1 MPDNGSIS
9 RRAFLEK
16 TTLLASAAGIAGGA
30 KKARA
35 QLNNGIQPPPGRV
48 GVAFIGV
55 GIRGTILL
63 KDSLPVAGVEP
74 VAICDLYQGHLD
86 AIKET
91 VDQTI
96 FTTRD
101 YQEILA
107 RSDVDAV
114 VLAVPDHWHKRTFI
128 ESLQAGKH
136 VYQEKPMTHRWE
148 DGEEF
153 IKAEKKYKKVVQ
165 VGSQFLS
172 MACVDKAKD
181 IINSGRLGQI
191 TMIEAR
197 MHRNSSTGAWYY
209 PIPPDASEQTI
220 DWKRFIGDSK
230 WYDYDTRRFFQ
241 WRLFWDYS
249 GGLPTDL
256 FVHLVGSV
264 HDLMG
269 VETPEKVISFG
280 DIYRWD
286 KEGGGYRD
294 VPDQMEAMAFYP
306 DKGFNLKLT
315 ATANNSHPGPLVV
328 IYGTNGTM
336 EYDGESLKYYY
347 EPRRENY
354 GYPTDSWTRET
365 VKELAEIMKL
375 DKNLSPVVQ
384 SPPRAGEPF
393 EIRSEGGEGTTT
405 AHLRN
410 FYDAIR
416 GQGKAVEPASFGHHA
431 ALVGHMSNIS
441 YKTGKVVH
449 YNKKTGKV
457 EV

>member
-1 MPDNGSIS
+1 MSDNGSIS
-9 RRAFLEK
+9 RREFLEK
-16 TTLLASAAGIAGGA
+16 TTLLASAAGIAAGA
-30 KKARA
+30 KQARA
-35 QLNNGIQPPPGRV
+35 QLNNGLQPPPGRV

-74 VAICDLYQGHLD
+74 VAVCDIYQGHLD
-86 AIKET
+86 CIKES
-91 VDQTI
+91 VDRTI

-209 PIPPDASEQTI
+209 PIPPDASPETI
-220 DWKRFIGDSK
+220 DWKRFIGDTK
-230 WYDYDTRRFFQ
+230 WYDFDPKRLFQ

-256 FVHLVGSV
+256 FIHLVGSV

-269 VETPEKVISFG
+269 VKTPEKVVAFG
-280 DIYRWD
+280 DIYRWH

-306 DKGFNLKLT
+306 DKGFNLRLT

-328 IYGTNGTM
+328 LYGTKGTM
-336 EYDGESLKYYY
+336 EYGGEWLKYYY

-354 GYPTDSWTRET
+354 TYPTESWTRET
-365 VKELAEIMKL
+365 VKEFAEIMKL
-375 DKNLSPVVQ
+375 DKNLSPIVQ
-384 SPPRAGEPF
+384 SPPRAEEPF
-393 EIRSEGGEGTTT
+393 EIRAEGGEGSTT

-416 GQGKAVEPASFGHHA
+416 NGTKAIEDATFGHNA
-431 ALVGHMSNIS
+431 TLVGHMCNIS
-441 YKTGKVVH
+441 YKSGKVVR
-449 YNKKTGKV
+449 YNKKTRKV

>member
-1 MPDNGSIS
+1 MPENGSIS
-9 RRAFLEK
+9 RREFLEK
-16 TTLLASAAGIAGGA
+16 TTLVASAASLAVGA

-35 QLNNGIQPPPGRV
+35 QLNNGVQPSPARV

-55 GIRGTILL
+55 GIRGTILY
-63 KDSLPVAGVEP
+63 KSSLPIAGVEP
-74 VAICDLYQGHLD
+74 VAVCDIYQGHLD
-86 AIKET
+86 CAKENLGGN
-91 VDQTI
+91 I
-96 FTTRD
+96 FTTMD
-101 YQEILA
+101 YQEVLA

-153 IKAEKKYKKVVQ
+153 IQAEKKYKKVVQ
-165 VGSQFLS
+165 IGSQYLS

-197 MHRNSSTGAWYY
+197 FHRNSSTGAWYY
-209 PIPPDASEQTI
+209 PIPPDASEKTI

-230 WYDYDTRRFFQ
+230 WYDFDPKRLFQ

-256 FVHLVGSV
+256 FVHLVGAV

-269 VETPEKVISFG
+269 VRAPEKVVAFG

-315 ATANNSHPGPLVV
+315 STANNSHPGPSVV
-328 IYGTNGTM
+328 LYGTKGTM
-336 EYDGESLKYYY
+336 EYNGGSLKYYY

-354 GYPTDSWTRET
+354 TYPTDSWTRET
-365 VKELAEIMKL
+365 VKEFAAIMKL
-375 DKNLSPVVQ
+375 DKNLSPLVQ
-384 SPPRAGEPF
+384 PPPRAGAPLEY
-393 EIRSEGGEGTTT
+393 SAEGGEGTTT

-410 FYDAIR
+410 FYDAVR
-416 GQGKAVEPASFGHHA
+416 GQGKAIEPAGFGHHA
-431 ALVGHMSNIS
+431 ALVGHMCNIS
-441 YKTGKVVH
+441 YKTGKIVH
-449 YNKKTGKV
+449 YNKKTKKV